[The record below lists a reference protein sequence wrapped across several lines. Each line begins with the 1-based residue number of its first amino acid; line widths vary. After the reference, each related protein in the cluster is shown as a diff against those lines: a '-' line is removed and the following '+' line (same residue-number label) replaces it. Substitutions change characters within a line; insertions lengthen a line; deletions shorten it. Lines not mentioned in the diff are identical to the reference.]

1 MSPKLEIVKGALILS
16 DAHFSPTRPE
26 LFPLIE
32 SIYKEELQVPQ
43 LILMGDIFDALFGA
57 IPHTYAKNQKMIEM
71 LQSISQKTAV
81 IYLEGNHDFNLTR
94 LFAHMQIF
102 PIAKQPVM
110 CSYENKTIF
119 LAHGDFAGPLGY
131 RLYTAFIRSP
141 FVLPVLKMIDV
152 LSKHAIL
159 RYVYAHLAK
168 KEDCNEFHSFKAFIS
183 KHIENS
189 YECDYF
195 IEGHYHQNK
204 QIKFQKFTY
213 INLGA
218 FACNQ
223 RYFTV
228 KSLDDTEL
236 LEEKSFSKG

>member
-1 MSPKLEIVKGALILS
+1 MSHKIEILKGALILS

-32 SIYKEELQVPQ
+32 SIYTEKIQVPQ

-57 IPHTYAKNQKMIEM
+57 IAHTYLNNQKMIEM
-71 LQSISQKTAV
+71 LQSISKKIAV
-81 IYLEGNHDFNLTR
+81 IYLEGNHDFNLKT
-94 LFAHMQIF
+94 LFPHMQIF
-102 PIAKQPVM
+102 PIAKQPVS
-110 CSYENKTIF
+110 CHYKNKKIL
-119 LAHGDFAGPLGY
+119 LAHGDFAGPIGY
-131 RLYTAFIRSP
+131 RMYTAVIRNP
-141 FVLPVLKMIDV
+141 FVLPLLKIIDFV
-152 LSKHAIL
+152 THHAIL
-159 RYVYAHLAK
+159 NYVYAHLAK
-168 KEDCNEFHSFKAFIS
+168 KEDCNEFRGFHAFIA
-183 KHIENS
+183 KRIENS
-189 YECDYF
+189 YSCDYF

-204 QIKFQKFTY
+204 QIKFEKFTY

-228 KSLDDTEL
+228 KSLDDKEL